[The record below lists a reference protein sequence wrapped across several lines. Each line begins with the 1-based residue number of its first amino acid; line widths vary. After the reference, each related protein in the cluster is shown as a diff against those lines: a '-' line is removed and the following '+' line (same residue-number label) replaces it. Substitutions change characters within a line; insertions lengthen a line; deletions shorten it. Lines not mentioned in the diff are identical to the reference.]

1 MATSDM
7 YDGAGEMK
15 NFVKQIKMLVIL
27 GAVLLLSGCKFD
39 VLHPAGY
46 VARQQLILI
55 VICVAVMLCVVIPV
69 MVSVVFLAIKYRASN
84 TSAEY
89 LPDWGHS
96 NKIEA
101 VMWGIPIVI
110 VCVLGAL
117 TAYYTYKL
125 EPENPLPVEVVG
137 EGEPLQINVIAT
149 DWKWLFIYPQYG
161 IAAVNEIY
169 APEGRQVLLQLTS
182 ENSVNAFWVPKLGT
196 VLYAMPQMNS
206 KLHLVADQQG
216 IFKGTSANYSGD
228 GFAGMRFNWHS
239 VSLQDFDHWVAK
251 ARDQGQVLDR
261 ASYRQLSIA
270 PRMGDIAAKEKDAEV
285 RYFAPV
291 EKQLYYRIV
300 NRCVDENTVCNEDL
314 MKRAAAQTLWGAL
327 CSVFDPDGY

>member
-1 MATSDM
+1 
-7 YDGAGEMK
+7 MK
-15 NFVKQIKMLVIL
+15 SFVRQLEMLVIL
-27 GAVLLLSGCKFD
+27 GGALLLSGCKID
-39 VLHPAGY
+39 VIQPSGY

-55 VICVAVMLCVVIPV
+55 VVCVVVMLCIVIPV

-84 TSAEY
+84 MKADYS
-89 LPDWGHS
+89 PDWAHS

-101 VMWGIPIVI
+101 LMWGIPVLIVM
-110 VCVLGAL
+110 VLGSL

-125 EPENPLPVEVVG
+125 EPTNPLPVEVVG
-137 EGEPLQINVIAT
+137 EGKPLQIDAVAL
-149 DWKWLFIYPQYG
+149 DWKWLFIYPEYG
-161 IAAVNEIY
+161 VASINEIY

-196 VLYAMPQMNS
+196 VLYAMPQMNA
-206 KLHLVADQQG
+206 KLHLVAEEQG
-216 IFKGTSANYSGD
+216 VFKGASANYSGD
-228 GFAGMRFNWHS
+228 GFSSMRFKWHS
-239 VSLQDFDHWVAK
+239 VSLQDFEDWIVK
-251 ARDQGQVLDR
+251 ARANGRVLDR

-291 EKQLYYRIV
+291 EKRLYYRVV
-300 NRCVDENTVCNEDL
+300 NRCVDEKTVCNEDL

-327 CSVFDPDGY
+327 CSVFDPDVI

>member
-1 MATSDM
+1 
-7 YDGAGEMK
+7 MK
-15 NFVKQIKMLVIL
+15 SFMRQL
-27 GAVLLLSGCKFD
+27 GIFAVLSGMLLISGCKID
-39 VLHPAGY
+39 VLQPSGY

-55 VICVAVMLCVVIPV
+55 AICVLVMLCVVIPV

-84 TSAEY
+84 TKADY

-101 VMWGIPIVI
+101 FMWGIPIVI
-110 VCVLGAL
+110 VTILGLL
-117 TAYYTYKL
+117 TAYYTYRL
-125 EPENPLPVEVVG
+125 EPTNSLPVEVVG
-137 EGEPLQINVIAT
+137 EGKPLQVDVVAL
-149 DWKWLFIYPQYG
+149 DWKWLFIYPEYG
-161 IAAVNEIY
+161 IASINEIY

-206 KLHLVADQQG
+206 KLHLVAEEQG
-216 IFKGTSANYSGD
+216 VFKGSSANYSGD
-228 GFAGMRFNWHS
+228 GFAGMRFKWHS
-239 VSLQDFDHWVAK
+239 VSSQDFDNWIAK
-251 ARDQGQVLDR
+251 ARSHGQVLDR
-261 ASYRQLSIA
+261 ASYRQLTIA
-270 PRMGDIAAKEKDAEV
+270 PRMGDVPAKEKDAEV

-291 EKQLYYRIV
+291 EKGLYYRVV

-327 CSVFDPDGY
+327 CSVFDDGVI

>member
-1 MATSDM
+1 MAISDP

-27 GAVLLLSGCKFD
+27 GLMSLLSGCKFD

-55 VICVAVMLCVVIPV
+55 IICVAVMLCVVIPV

-89 LPDWGHS
+89 LPEWGHS

-101 VMWGIPIVI
+101 FMWSIPIVI
-110 VCVLGAL
+110 VSVLGAL

-125 EPENPLPVEVVG
+125 EPENPLPIEVVG
-137 EGEPLQINVIAT
+137 EGEPLQINAVAT
-149 DWKWLFIYPQYG
+149 DWKWVFIYPQYG

-182 ENSVNAFWVPKLGT
+182 ENSVNAFWVAKLGT

-206 KLHLVADQQG
+206 KLHLVADKQG
-216 IFKGTSANYSGD
+216 VFNGTSANYSGD
-228 GFAGMRFNWHS
+228 GFAGMRFKWHS
-239 VSLQDFDHWVAK
+239 VSSQDFDNWISK
-251 ARDQGQVLDR
+251 ARVHGKVLDR
-261 ASYRQLSIA
+261 ASYRQLAIA

-327 CSVFDPDGY
+327 CSVFDPSGY